1 MEPLLSASVGTRRD
15 LAIQVHGKTLVK
27 NDCRIARA
35 DLHFALR
42 QCGKVGKL
50 RSEEV
55 LESSHGAIVDRHF
68 SKPWACL
75 FQIRRQLAAEMQECA
90 EITGA
95 DARFVNSTRQL
106 QRLSQGLIG
115 GRHPNRPP
123 L

>member
-50 RSEEV
+50 RSAEV
-55 LESSHGAIVDRHF
+55 LE
-68 SKPWACL
+68 
-75 FQIRRQLAAEMQECA
+75 CA
-90 EITGA
+90 KITGT
-95 DARFVNSTRQL
+95 DGRSVNSTRQL
-106 QRLSQGLIG
+106 QRLRQGLIG
-115 GRHPNRPP
+115 GRYPNRPP
-123 L
+123 LRDSESHEGD